1 MWNKA
6 KEYALYIVVSDY
18 LNILRSLEVRLSIL
32 RYGFEQ
38 VYEENVILRRRL
50 WEASRENSRLNNVM
64 FSFDFWM
71 FIIRVFRCLF
81 NQRHYYCFG
90 TICIC
95 HCNLFV
101 RCTFFI
107 KWKILDYNKIW
118 EEALLYWV
126 RSLEIKCFGGVFFLV
141 CTW

>member
-64 FSFDFWM
+64 FSFDF
-71 FIIRVFRCLF
+71 
-81 NQRHYYCFG
+81 
-90 TICIC
+90 
-95 HCNLFV
+95 
-101 RCTFFI
+101 
-107 KWKILDYNKIW
+107 
-118 EEALLYWV
+118 
-126 RSLEIKCFGGVFFLV
+126 
-141 CTW
+141 